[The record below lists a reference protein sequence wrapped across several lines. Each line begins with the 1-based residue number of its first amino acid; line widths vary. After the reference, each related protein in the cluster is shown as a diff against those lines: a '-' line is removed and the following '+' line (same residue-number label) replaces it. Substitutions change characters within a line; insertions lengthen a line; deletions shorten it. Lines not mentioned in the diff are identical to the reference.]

1 MERRLCAIL
10 AADVVGYSKLMGE
23 DEEATLTHL
32 KAHRSELFEPCVVE
46 HSGRIIKLMGDGT
59 LVEFSSVVEAVKCA
73 VAIQSA
79 QAIADGPIRLRIG
92 INLGDIIVEGDDIY
106 GDGVN
111 IAARIEPL
119 ADPGG
124 IVLSAFAYQQVER
137 KVDFAFEDAGE
148 HRLKNIDSPIQVY
161 RVALDTGENRR
172 TEELEAP
179 VQTNRPSIAVLAF
192 DNMSDDPE
200 QEYFSDGISEDIIT
214 ELSRF
219 QDLFVIARNSS
230 FSYKGTSTK
239 VQEIGVNLGVEYV
252 VEGSVRKAGNRI
264 RVTVQLVE
272 AATGNHIWAERYDR
286 ELEDIFDLQD
296 EITQAIVTML
306 PFRLRTML
314 AENVRTKRSDNLTA
328 VDCFMR
334 ARWLGHKTAE
344 GVRDEVLDLLSR
356 AIAIDPDYAPAYAL
370 MADLHA
376 YSVYTFSPLGDDP
389 TIAAR
394 QYIEQAL
401 KLGGDDH
408 YVHAKAAHVYL
419 SCGLH
424 DHAQTHAERAVA
436 LNPNEIEGL
445 LVRGF
450 VTSYTGDP
458 GQGVILLKQALD
470 HNPLAPDSD
479 YEMLAETYYLLGE
492 YDGAIKLYQ
501 RWRDPPIHMYTHLA
515 ACHAQLGQ
523 LEAMRHAATIFN
535 KKRPEG
541 SDFSF
546 YASAHARLC
555 KQPVQ
560 ADHWLDG
567 YRKAGLI
574 D

>member
-10 AADVVGYSKLMGE
+10 AADVVGYSRLMSK
-23 DEEATLTHL
+23 DEESTLAHL
-32 KAHRSELFEPCVVE
+32 KSHRSELFEPCIE
-46 HSGRIIKLMGDGT
+46 DHGGRIIKLMGDGT
-59 LVEFSSVVEAVKCA
+59 LVEFASVVEAVKCA

-79 QAIADGPIRLRIG
+79 QAITDGPIRLRIG

-111 IAARIEPL
+111 IAARIEAL

-124 IVLSAFAYQQVER
+124 VMLSASAYQQVER

-148 HRLKNIDSPIQVY
+148 HRLRNIDTPVRVY
-161 RVALDTGENRR
+161 RVVLDTGGNKQ
-172 TEELEAP
+172 TAKFSAP

-192 DNMSDDPE
+192 DNMSRDPE

-239 VQEIGVNLGVEYV
+239 VQEIGENLGVDYV

-272 AATGNHIWAERYDR
+272 ASTGNHIWAERYDR

-296 EITQAIVTML
+296 EITQAIVMML

-314 AENVRTKRSDNLTA
+314 AENARTKRSDNLTA

-344 GVRDEVLDLLSR
+344 GVRAEVLELLSR
-356 AIAIDPDYAPAYAL
+356 ATAIDAGYAAAYAL

-376 YSVYTFSPLGDDP
+376 YSVYTFSPLSDDP
-389 TIAAR
+389 TIEAR

-419 SCGLH
+419 SSGLH
-424 DHAQTHAERAVA
+424 DHAQTHAARAVA

-445 LVRGF
+445 LVQGF
-450 VTSYTGDP
+450 VTSYAGDP
-458 GQGVILLKQALD
+458 GQGVKLLKRALD

-479 YEMLAETYYLLGE
+479 YEMLAESYYLLGE
-492 YDGAIKLYQ
+492 YDDAIKLYQ

-523 LEAMRHAATIFN
+523 LEDMRQAAAIFN
-535 KKRPEG
+535 EGRPRG

-546 YASAHARLC
+546 YAAAHARLC
-555 KQPVQ
+555 KEPEQ